1 MEVSVGSCCHDFITV
16 MTHCRSPSGPIR
28 ARPMNLTPWQI
39 LSDPAQAQSDS
50 PIHQDVSIASDLCLC
65 LEILNLCSLY
75 FFLYANKHKD
85 VTDTHTLWFMTD
97 RRWMATFN
105 VFSVQITMWTRDE
118 FRLCHQEWTSRRWVI
133 LNHVISQ
140 ISFPADGSA
149 NQKPPML
156 PVIVLFVLQDYCS
169 TINIL
174 LFGKHDMTFF
184 FFALGI

>member
-28 ARPMNLTPWQI
+28 ARPMNPTPWQI

-65 LEILNLCSLY
+65 LEILCISFSMQTSIKMLQ
-75 FFLYANKHKD
+75 
-85 VTDTHTLWFMTD
+85 THTLWFMTD
-97 RRWMATFN
+97 RRRMATFN

-133 LNHVISQ
+133 FKSCHLTNLLSCRRFSESKTTNVASYCFIC
-140 ISFPADGSA
+140 PAG
-149 NQKPPML
+149 
-156 PVIVLFVLQDYCS
+156 
-169 TINIL
+169 L
-174 LFGKHDMTFF
+174 LLHYKYSIIWKAWHDFF
-184 FFALGI
+184 FLLH